1 MNRRRFAIDYETD
14 FSNWS
19 RILRVLMSKS
29 WVWMRCRRW
38 TRRAGNLNV
47 SKTSTRPATKNRRQ
61 QQQVWYMITTTHDK
75 LFVDDKDTHT
85 EKEEVE

>member
-1 MNRRRFAIDYETD
+1 LE
-14 FSNWS
+14 SNIES
-19 RILRVLMSKS
+19 VDVEVVGVDEVSSL
-29 WVWMRCRRW
+29 

-75 LFVDDKDTHT
+75 LFVDGKDTHT